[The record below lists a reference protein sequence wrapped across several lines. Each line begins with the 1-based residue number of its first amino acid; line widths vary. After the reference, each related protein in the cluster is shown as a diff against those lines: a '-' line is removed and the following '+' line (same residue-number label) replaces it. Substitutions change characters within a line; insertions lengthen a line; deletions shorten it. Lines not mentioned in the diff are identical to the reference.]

1 MGRLGFPV
9 QQGVWVRKPKIKPEF
24 VIVDGMDPKQEST
37 LDKFLA
43 YTSFYVLLFAA
54 FCAFLP
60 AQTGTAFAYVKELSP
75 MATPKRDYLLRHA
88 GTEAAGKPRWQLRGT
103 YELYIRPLNSD

>member
-9 QQGVWVRKPKIKPEF
+9 SQGDWVHKQNNHSEL
-24 VIVDGMDPKQEST
+24 VIADETDPKQERT
-37 LDKFLA
+37 LDRVLA

-60 AQTGTAFAYVKELSP
+60 AQTGTAFAYVKELNP
-75 MATPKRDYLLRHA
+75 IPALGTTNHDKLLRRPDNSS
-88 GTEAAGKPRWQLRGT
+88 AAHENWQLRG
-103 YELYIRPLNSD
+103 SDD